1 MIGFFYAQELI
12 NFFQNGIDE
21 VTKEEYAK
29 NLEGNIKNL
38 LEKLRKHSYKPQ
50 PVRLEYVKL
59 N

>member
-1 MIGFFYAQELI
+1 MGFSYAQEWI
-12 NFFQNGIDE
+12 NFFQNGIAE

-38 LEKLRKHSYKPQ
+38 VEKLRKDSCKPQ